1 MPAILLIIIGVLAL
15 IGSVY
20 GLIQLPELPARID
33 ATIAEIDADPNIPAD
48 QKATVKKVLTF
59 VKDAAQNPAAQI
71 GYIVGIVAALVV
83 VVGGVK
89 LMNLSGYAFPITGSI
104 LAMIPCTVGCCCLLG
119 VPVGIWSLALLSRP
133 QIGAAISA
141 RRNSPPPNPD
151 EQYMR

>member
-1 MPAILLIIIGVLAL
+1 MSPDPSDTPRPLDPREIEMARNSVRMPAILLIIIGVLAL

-89 LMNLSGYAFPITGSI
+89 
-104 LAMIPCTVGCCCLLG
+104 
-119 VPVGIWSLALLSRP
+119 
-133 QIGAAISA
+133 
-141 RRNSPPPNPD
+141 
-151 EQYMR
+151 